1 MSMLRNKM
9 TLSILALTSAVFLFA
24 AATFAWLTVSDI
36 VNIGQT
42 EVEIEDIDATA
53 VLQVSIDGSPDS
65 YVDATTI
72 SIENAVPGDV
82 YYYRIVITNTG
93 ALALNTRVLFYG
105 FTSSVASIFGDDA
118 NFEAGRTLCTVLLYS
133 MTNTANSETFTNQT
147 FASLIGGTPYE
158 TGNFIGADNIDIAFE
173 AVETV
178 YFTITVPGTVGN
190 DYSNLRL
197 TIDSIHIQSEAD

>member
-1 MSMLRNKM
+1 M

-24 AATFAWLTVSDI
+24 VATFAWLTVSDI
-36 VNIGQT
+36 VDIGQT
-42 EVEIEDIDATA
+42 EVQIEDIDATA
-53 VLQVSIDGSPDS
+53 VLQVSTDGGLN
-65 YVDATTI
+65 YVDTTTI

-105 FTSSVASIFGDDA
+105 FTSSVASIFGDDT

-133 MTNTANSETFTNQT
+133 MTNTANEETISGQT
-147 FASLIGGTPYE
+147 LASLIGGTPYE
-158 TGNFIGADNIDIAFE
+158 TGNFIGADNIDIAY
-173 AVETV
+173 ATSETV

-197 TIDSIHIQSEAD
+197 TLDSIHIQSEADEG